1 MKETILITG
10 SSRGIGRA
18 TALSFFDENL
28 NIVINYIK
36 EKEKA
41 EEERKRREEEERK
54 RREEEEERRKKEEEE
69 KRRNSFWGK
78 FTRKIKEFGGQMLE
92 PED

>member
-41 EEERKRREEEERK
+41 EEVVSILK
-54 RREEEEERRKKEEEE
+54 
-69 KRRNSFWGK
+69 
-78 FTRKIKEFGGQMLE
+78 
-92 PED
+92 

>member
-36 EKEKA
+36 A
-41 EEERKRREEEERK
+41 ENPYSI
-54 RREEEEERRKKEEEE
+54 KKLTELKNIWNYFYFSLQEV
-69 KRRNSFWGK
+69 
-78 FTRKIKEFGGQMLE
+78 
-92 PED
+92 